1 MPLPLLIITL
11 VVFLMVRLSGDP
23 TDLYLPPDASAEQRA
38 GLQRAL
44 GLDQPLPIQY
54 LRFLGDL
61 VQGDF
66 GRSIRFEQPAL
77 SLIAERL
84 PATLELTMAGL
95 LLTLV
100 LGIPL
105 GLIAARRSGRL
116 VDHAIVN
123 VCLFLQSMPSFW
135 IGLVLITWFGVQL
148 GWLPTSGRGGIE
160 HLVLPALTVS
170 LFLLPQV
177 ALLMRTSAL
186 DVMGEDY
193 IRTAWAKGISPGRV
207 YYRHVMVNALNPV
220 VSYLGLQVG
229 RLLGG
234 AVITETVFAWPGLGQ
249 LSLQA
254 VFQRDMAVVQAS
266 VVVLAVLITMANLVA
281 DLINAHLDPRIRAA

>member
-1 MPLPLLIITL
+1 M
-11 VVFLMVRLSGDP
+11 
-23 TDLYLPPDASAEQRA
+23 YLPPDASQEQRE

-44 GLDQPLPIQY
+44 GLDQPLPLQY
-54 LRFLGDL
+54 LRFLSDL
-61 VQGDF
+61 VRGEF
-66 GRSIRFEQPAL
+66 GRSIRFEQSAL

-84 PATLELTMAGL
+84 PATIELTMAGL
-95 LLTLV
+95 LLTLI

-105 GLIAARRSGRL
+105 GLVAARRSGRL

-160 HLVLPALTVS
+160 HLLLPAVTVS

-207 YYRHVMVNALNPV
+207 YYRHVLVNALNPV

-266 VVVLAVLITMANLVA
+266 VVVLAVLITFANLVA
-281 DLINAHLDPRIRAA
+281 DLVNAHLDPRIRA